1 MDALLGFLAF
11 LVPFVVVLISIGSS
25 AVKVV
30 QEYERGVIFRLG
42 RLVGARGPGLFLI
55 IPFIDRM
62 VKVDLRVVTLD
73 VPAQEVITR
82 DNVTVRVN
90 AVLYFRVFD
99 PEKAVVAVTDFVR
112 ATHQIAQTTLR
123 SVLGQS
129 DLDELLSQREAINL
143 RLQQIID
150 EQTEPWGIK
159 VGIVEVKDAELPQ
172 SMQRAMARQ
181 AEAERE
187 KRAKIIHAAGEFEA
201 SKMLSAAARVVGKE
215 RATIQLRY
223 LQTLTEIASER
234 NSTIIFPVPIELLS
248 MIPNMVKG
256 MGGNDSGSGTEE
268 DDYAAPDLDTML
280 ASDSEPQSIAGSEG
294 EQEIVKPQ
302 ASGLHAL
309 NTAELE
315 EAHRERDRF
324 MSGNIDSAPP
334 SSPSPASAPGT
345 APIPPPPNRP

>member
-1 MDALLGFLAF
+1 MDALLSLLAF
-11 LVPFVVVLISIGSS
+11 LIPLLVVLFAIAGS
-25 AVKVV
+25 AVKIV

-42 RLVGARGPGLFLI
+42 RLVGARGPGLFFI
-55 IPFIDRM
+55 IPFVDRM

-187 KRAKIIHAAGEFEA
+187 KRAKIIHASGEFEA
-201 SKMLSAAARVVGKE
+201 SKMLTAAAKVIGSE
-215 RATIQLRY
+215 PATIQLRY

-248 MIPNMVKG
+248 MIPHVLGKSTSTNGDIPVLEADVEKALAAAT
-256 MGGNDSGSGTEE
+256 GGDVSL
-268 DDYAAPDLDTML
+268 PL
-280 ASDSEPQSIAGSEG
+280 AGSEG
-294 EQEIVKPQ
+294 ESEEAKPRV
-302 ASGLHAL
+302 SLLHQL
-309 NTAELE
+309 NEAELE
-315 EAHRERDRF
+315 RARKEHNKF
-324 MSGNIDSAPP
+324 MTGSIPSSADTGPTLAPP
-334 SSPSPASAPGT
+334 EDTDPEQK
-345 APIPPPPNRP
+345 